1 MEKPKKLLEDIKLKS
16 ANIIQID
23 CNESEIKSIQKF
35 DAKYGINLILIKH
48 DYELIIEKNLEL
60 FAAKNK
66 ILYINVP
73 KLIYK
78 HFYNN
83 DTYAK
88 KLESTYGRKPLK
100 SDIKNSEDW
109 DENIYYKYNPIKFEP
124 NLVNEIIL
132 NYISKNSKLIED
144 SGNFVILTGYLNND
158 LLCNS
163 EEPFNLPLNELRK
176 TMELGEITS
185 LIQLTKKGIQENEE
199 EKPEQLII
207 EKPKKKIEVD
217 PLDVDGPPGGEEEK
231 QEEVPPEE
239 ENPEGVPK
247 FKPENFAWT
256 NYDGK
261 PRNYVQILK
270 RLKNFDVNMKE
281 FNEQNEYGKEVES
294 AIGEHIE
301 KYMKKEENKYKGIIS
316 VIKISSKIDKANETC
331 VEHQL

>member
-1 MEKPKKLLEDIKLKS
+1 
-16 ANIIQID
+16 
-23 CNESEIKSIQKF
+23 
-35 DAKYGINLILIKH
+35 
-48 DYELIIEKNLEL
+48 
-60 FAAKNK
+60 
-66 ILYINVP
+66 
-73 KLIYK
+73 
-78 HFYNN
+78 
-83 DTYAK
+83 
-88 KLESTYGRKPLK
+88 
-100 SDIKNSEDW
+100 
-109 DENIYYKYNPIKFEP
+109 
-124 NLVNEIIL
+124 
-132 NYISKNSKLIED
+132 
-144 SGNFVILTGYLNND
+144 
-158 LLCNS
+158 
-163 EEPFNLPLNELRK
+163 
-176 TMELGEITS
+176 MELGEITS
-185 LIQLTKKGIQENEE
+185 LIQLTKKCIQENEE

-331 VEHQL
+331 VEYQL